1 MAFVIQALARETF
14 EAHWTPDV
22 KRMLHRFICPED
34 HDTRERCYATWA
46 VDEGAK
52 ASLMPVC
59 LAAQHSAA
67 WCYAF
72 VMQGE
77 FAIIRQENFCLYS
90 FVGMSP
96 GLARRL
102 DEAMPLMAEALRI
115 GGEFLDGKT
124 GVLDVFS
131 VPRALFV
138 RPSSQP
144 RPMPPPRPASR
155 PASPSVHASS
165 VPSYSP
171 AECPPIGRAF
181 RRRHHEHSSYPPL
194 LPPGSTP

>member
-1 MAFVIQALARETF
+1 MAFVIRPVARTTF
-14 EAHWTPDV
+14 DAHWTPEV
-22 KRMLHRFICPED
+22 RRMLHRFICPED
-34 HDTRERCYATWA
+34 DRLRERCYPTWA
-46 VDEGAK
+46 IDDAAK
-52 ASLMPVC
+52 ASLIPVC
-59 LAAQHSAA
+59 VARQHSAA

-72 VMQGE
+72 VMRGE

-96 GLARRL
+96 GLAGRL
-102 DEAMPLMAEALRI
+102 HDIQPLIAEALRI

-138 RPSSQP
+138 RPPAKP
-144 RPMPPPRPASR
+144 RPMPPPPRQQPSPPSSSAS
-155 PASPSVHASS
+155 
-165 VPSYSP
+165 SYSP
-171 AECPPIGRAF
+171 AECPPIERAP

-194 LPPGSTP
+194 SPPGNTP